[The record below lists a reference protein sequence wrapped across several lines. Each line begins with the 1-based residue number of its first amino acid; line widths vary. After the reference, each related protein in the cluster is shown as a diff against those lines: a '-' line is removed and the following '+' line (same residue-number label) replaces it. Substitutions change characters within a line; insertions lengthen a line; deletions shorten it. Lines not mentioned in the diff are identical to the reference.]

1 MRTYIN
7 NNQLAYFED
16 TQFTLC
22 PAEEEEEK
30 KNNQITDSSI
40 RGFQRFLILK
50 AICE

>member
-22 PAEEEEEK
+22 PAEEEEK
-30 KNNQITDSSI
+30 KTIKLQTVAYAVFN
-40 RGFQRFLILK
+40 GF
-50 AICE
+50 

>member
-30 KNNQITDSSI
+30 KTIKLQTVAYAVFN
-40 RGFQRFLILK
+40 GF
-50 AICE
+50 